1 MSSYSDKYFEF
12 KVELKDLISPSED
25 EIKLDFIG
33 KTNED
38 KVSCVGKMIFN
49 KVNENFEKNNDSWIV
64 DTSINISSEFYTEGC
79 YIKNTSHVNTQKGVL
94 VQPKDLFLA
103 VLNETSKNANLVSD
117 IRENNKL
124 VVSNSALKGYTNLIN
139 ELMLAVYIYPIEDI
153 KEKPIITFR
162 APSFSNPE
170 VQSYP
175 EDNVNTIRDT
185 QTRAIS
191 NIEGLNESGK
201 LVAEKLNA
209 LKETPKLIVD
219 IVTGKGSDVYIG
231 HYSWYFS
238 DTEQFSNIE
247 SFDANFGASTYKYNM
262 LCTDNRNIF
271 GEGITGAEVVW
282 TFPGAGE
289 PGLDTFKV
297 TFIDGVAN

>member
-1 MSSYSDKYFEF
+1 MYFEF
-12 KVELKDLISPSED
+12 KVELKDLISSSDD
-25 EIKLDFIG
+25 EIKLDFTG
-33 KTNED
+33 KTNGD
-38 KVSCVGKMIFN
+38 VVSCVGKMIFN
-49 KVNENFEKNNDSWIV
+49 KVNENFIDKNNNSWIV

-94 VQPKDLFLA
+94 VQPKDLFLTVFKEA
-103 VLNETSKNANLVSD
+103 SKNANLVSD

-124 VVSNSALKGYTNLIN
+124 VVSNSALKGYNNLIN
-139 ELMLAVYIYPIEDI
+139 ELILAVYIYPIDNI
-153 KEKPIITFR
+153 KEKPIITFN
-162 APSFSNPE
+162 APSSSNPE

-175 EDNVNTIRDT
+175 EDFMNTRRDT
-185 QTRAIS
+185 QIRAIS
-191 NIEGLNESGK
+191 NIKGLNESGK

-219 IVTGKGSDVYIG
+219 IVTGKGSNFYIG
-231 HYSWYFS
+231 NYSWYFS
-238 DTEQFSNIE
+238 DTEQFSIIK
-247 SFDANFGASTYKYNM
+247 SFDANFGAATYEYNM

-271 GEGITGAEVVW
+271 GKGITVAEVVW

-297 TFIDGVAN
+297 TFIDGVTK

>member
-12 KVELKDLISPSED
+12 KVELNDLKSSSD
-25 EIKLDFIG
+25 NEIKLDFTG
-33 KTNED
+33 KTNGD
-38 KVSCVGKMIFN
+38 VVSCVGKMKFN
-49 KVNENFEKNNDSWIV
+49 KVNENFERNNDSWIV
-64 DTSINISSEFYTEGC
+64 DTSIYIGSEFHTEGC
-79 YIKNTSHVNTQKGVL
+79 YIKNTSYVNTQKGVL
-94 VQPKDLFLA
+94 VQPKDLFLTVFKEA
-103 VLNETSKNANLVSD
+103 SKNANLVSD

-139 ELMLAVYIYPIEDI
+139 ELILAVYIYPIENI
-153 KEKPIITFR
+153 REFPVITFN

-175 EDNVNTIRDT
+175 EDFKNTVRDT

-191 NIEGLNESGK
+191 NIVGLNESGK

-219 IVTGKGSDVYIG
+219 IVTGKGSDFYIG
-231 HYSWYFS
+231 NYSWYFS

-247 SFDANFGASTYKYNM
+247 SFDANFGAATYEYNM

-297 TFIDGVAN
+297 RFLDFH